1 MMRSVAAV
9 LAGILVNVVLSLG
22 TDVVMHKTGV
32 FPGWGQAMAASLFA
46 LALAYRLVYTV
57 IGGYVTAALAPKDP
71 MKHAVIL
78 GVIGIVLATAGA
90 VATWNKGPEF
100 GPKWYPLAL
109 IVTALPVTWLGARLR
124 AGKKNPHSAGA
135 AAI

>member
-1 MMRSVAAV
+1 MMRSVGV
-9 LAGILVNVVLSLG
+9 VFAGILVNFVLSLG

-32 FPGWGQAMAASLFA
+32 FPGWGQAMATTLFA
-46 LALAYRLVYTV
+46 VALAYRLIYTV
-57 IGGYVTAALAPKDP
+57 IGGYVTAALAPRDP

-90 VATWNKGPEF
+90 AATWNKGPEF

-109 IVTALPVTWLGARLR
+109 IVTALPVTWLGARLQ
-124 AGKKNPHSAGA
+124 AANADAQSA
-135 AAI
+135 AAR